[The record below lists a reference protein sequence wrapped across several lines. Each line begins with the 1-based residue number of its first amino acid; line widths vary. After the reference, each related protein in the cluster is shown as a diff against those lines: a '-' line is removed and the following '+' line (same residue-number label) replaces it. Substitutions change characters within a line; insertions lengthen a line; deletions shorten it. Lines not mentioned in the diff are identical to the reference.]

1 MRFALS
7 SSAIPRLLSPCTGQ
21 SELIIAS
28 GPGHLSLIARLS
40 FTSLDQI
47 STQTQTLLPIPS
59 SHTRGER
66 PPKHHHTTSLI
77 HQLPSHQSCTTVLA
91 QPLPASS
98 PSPTFSLH
106 PSRCATGTPTSTPA
120 STRHTLSE
128 STANLA
134 HWSKHH
140 VRKKV
145 SGRRSEWVKL
155 VRTVMCL
162 GRRCRFRLSRR
173 L

>member
-98 PSPTFSLH
+98 PSPTFSY
-106 PSRCATGTPTSTPA
+106 
-120 STRHTLSE
+120 TRQD
-128 STANLA
+128 
-134 HWSKHH
+134 
-140 VRKKV
+140 VP
-145 SGRRSEWVKL
+145 L
-155 VRTVMCL
+155 VRPPL
-162 GRRCRFRLSRR
+162 HLQAHDIRSRKV
-173 L
+173 LPIWLIGPNTM